1 MGSKPPESM
10 ATQRS
15 SYATEVVPPVALS
28 GSGTVTVGAP
38 VAEVSRRTGP
48 MGGPTGRKSV

>member
-15 SYATEVVPPVALS
+15 SYATEVLPPVVLS

-38 VAEVSRRTGP
+38 VAVVSRRTGP